1 MQQRVHAC
9 LVAVARAH
17 VHKKVRLRAGMVCT
31 PACTR
36 MCGSARLDARARA
49 RAQARPKMA
58 HLRAGMRA
66 ALVCVFAI
74 QVPGIEPE
82 TFSVLG

>member
-1 MQQRVHAC
+1 
-9 LVAVARAH
+9 
-17 VHKKVRLRAGMVCT
+17 
-31 PACTR
+31 

-49 RAQARPKMA
+49 HAQARPKMA

-66 ALVCVFAI
+66 VLVCVFAI